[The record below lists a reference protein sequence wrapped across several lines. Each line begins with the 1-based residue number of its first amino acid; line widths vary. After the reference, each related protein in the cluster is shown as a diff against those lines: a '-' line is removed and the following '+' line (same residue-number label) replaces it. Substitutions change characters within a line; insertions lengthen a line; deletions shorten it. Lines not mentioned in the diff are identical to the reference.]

1 VQRTKAFTLIEL
13 LVVISIIALL
23 IGILLS
29 TLGAARA
36 SAITEEYLSRQIDMA
51 RMFEEESNAV

>member
-1 VQRTKAFTLIEL
+1 MLPHVLHGAE
-13 LVVISIIALL
+13 V
-23 IGILLS
+23 
-29 TLGAARA
+29 AARA